1 MLPASILRTGR
12 SDEAF
17 DVRADADHKGDRIS
31 ELGQSALTHWLDLE
45 SKARILM
52 SSDMAIHWMSEAA
65 RPLVTEDIIRI
76 RDGRWQPRTK
86 ILSDFIQST
95 KLDQHTC
102 VISQDSQQRPW
113 VIWGRRLCSSPTAM
127 IGLVFQPPRQMASFG
142 ALVDTHILTK
152 TEGRVVEMLLNGFE
166 TCQIAQELQIS
177 NQTLKTHI
185 KHAYSKLGVRS
196 RGDLFAQ
203 ATAFARP

>member
-1 MLPASILRTGR
+1 MFPASLQWPGH
-12 SDEAF
+12 SDVGLGAWTATERDCDRAEEA
-17 DVRADADHKGDRIS
+17 A
-31 ELGQSALTHWLDLE
+31 QTALTHWLDLE
-45 SKARILM
+45 SKARILL
-52 SSDMAIHWMSEAA
+52 SSDMVIHWMSEAA
-65 RPLVTEDIIRI
+65 KPLVIEGIIRI

-86 ILSDFIQST
+86 ALSEFIQNT
-95 KLDQHTC
+95 KLDDHTC
-102 VISQDSQQRPW
+102 VIFKDSQQRPW
-113 VIWGRRLCSSPTAM
+113 VVWGRRLCSSPIAL
-127 IGLVFQPPRQMASFG
+127 IGLVFQPPRQRASFG
-142 ALVDTHILTK
+142 ALVDMHILTK

-177 NQTLKTHI
+177 AQTLKTHI